1 MVRKIIHLQLL
12 LSKADGR
19 NGNYPN
25 KLVMLLTEPR

>member
-25 KLVMLLTEPR
+25 KSVMLLIEPH